1 METSPLI
8 QPPRL
13 VALHSEVRS
22 TEYPLIEDICTLG
35 RSAMCQVVVQ
45 LNVVS
50 RLHAKI
56 ERQGPRY
63 VLSDV
68 GSANGTF
75 INSRPI
81 HAIHLLNDQDQIG
94 LGAPT
99 AMLRFEDPDA
109 TSKRSLRLRYDE
121 PTITFFMEEQPVALT
136 PAQFRLLHHLYQHAG
151 TVCTR
156 ESCAEAVW
164 GRDYDPVL
172 DTEALDRAISN
183 LRSHLRRL
191 APQAELIETR
201 RGLGYLLTPWESL

>member
-13 VALHSEVRS
+13 VGLHPQVQSP
-22 TEYPLIEDICTLG
+22 EYSLTQDIYTLG
-35 RSAMCQVVVQ
+35 RSTICQVVVQ

-121 PTITFFMEEQPVALT
+121 PAMTFFMEEQLVTLT

-156 ESCAEAVW
+156 ESCAEAIW
-164 GRDYDPVL
+164 GRDFDPVL

-183 LRSHLRRL
+183 LRGLLRRL
-191 APQAELIETR
+191 APERGLIETR